1 MSAGAGPA
9 FDARTFLRGL
19 TRAPGVYRM
28 LGADGSVLYVG
39 KAASLK
45 ARVSSYFRSSG
56 LSPRIA
62 SMVAQI
68 AGIEID
74 ITRTEAEALLLEAQ
88 LIKTL
93 RPRYNILL
101 RDDKSYPQLH
111 VSAGPWPR
119 IALHRGARTQPG
131 RYFGPWPS
139 ALAVCETLARMHKLF
154 RLRGCEDSVF
164 RNRSRPC
171 LQYQIGRCCAPC
183 VGLASAREYADRVRR
198 ATLFLEGKSSE
209 LIVELETAME
219 QASAEL
225 AFEEAARCRDLIA
238 ELRGIQARQYVDG
251 ARVDLDVLAAVCA
264 QGRACVVLQ
273 SFRGGG
279 NLGSRSFFPAIGD
292 AEASAPGAVLAA
304 FIGQYYLEHSAPEEL
319 LLSHEPD
326 DAGVLAT
333 ALGEAAGH
341 RVQLRHRLRGERA
354 HYVALALRNAEAALA
369 MEAASSASQRA
380 RIEAL
385 VELLALP
392 AIPAR
397 MECFD
402 ISHTGGEAAVASC
415 VVFDAQ
421 GPVRGQYRR
430 YNVEGIT
437 PGDDYAAMQQ
447 ALERRFRRA
456 AADGVVPDV
465 LFIDGGAGQLARARA
480 VLADLGIEGVVLVGV
495 AKGEARKPGSETLLR
510 EGAAP
515 IAPGAASAALQW
527 VQQIRDEAHR
537 FALTGHRGRR
547 QKART
552 TSTLQDIPGIGARR
566 RTALLKHFGGLA
578 GLKRAGVE
586 ELARVPGIHAAL
598 ARRIYA
604 VLHGV
609 AEQTRPTER
618 GNE

>member
-1 MSAGAGPA
+1 MSDSVGQG
-9 FDARTFLRGL
+9 FDVRAFLRGL

-28 LGADGSVLYVG
+28 LASDGSVLYVG
-39 KAASLK
+39 KAASLR

-111 VSAGPWPR
+111 LSAGLWPR

-139 ALAVCETLARMHKLF
+139 ALAVRETLARMHKLF
-154 RLRGCEDSVF
+154 LLRDCEDSVF

-171 LQYQIGRCCAPC
+171 LQYQIRRCCAPC
-183 VGLASAREYADRVRR
+183 VGLVSASEYADRVRR

-209 LIVELETAME
+209 LIVELEAAME
-219 QASAEL
+219 QASHTL

-238 ELRGIQARQYVDG
+238 ELRSIQAKQYVDG
-251 ARVDLDVLAAVCA
+251 ARVDLDVLAVVCA
-264 QGRACVVLQ
+264 QGRACIVLQ
-273 SFRGGG
+273 SFRGGV

-292 AEASAPGAVLAA
+292 AAVSSPAAVLSA
-304 FIGQYYLEHSAPEEL
+304 FIGQYYLEHPAPPEL
-319 LLSHEPD
+319 LLSHQPD
-326 DAGVLAT
+326 DAVVLAAALT
-333 ALGEAAGH
+333 ASAGH
-341 RVQLRHRLRGERA
+341 RVRLRHRLRGDRA
-354 HYVALALRNAEAALA
+354 QYVALALRNADAALA
-369 MEAASSASQRA
+369 MEVTSSASQRA
-380 RIEAL
+380 RIHAL

-392 AIPAR
+392 AVPTR

-402 ISHTGGEAAVASC
+402 ISHTGGEATVASC
-415 VVFDAQ
+415 VVFDAH

-430 YNVEGIT
+430 YNIEGVT

-456 AADGVVPDV
+456 AQDGVVPDV
-465 LFIDGGAGQLARARA
+465 LFIDGGAGQVARARA
-480 VLADLGIEGVVLVGV
+480 VLADCGIEGVVLVGV

-515 IAPGAASAALQW
+515 IAPGASSPALQW

-537 FALTGHRGRR
+537 FALAGHRGRR
-547 QKART
+547 QKARS
-552 TSTLQDIPGIGARR
+552 TSILQGIPGVGARR
-566 RTALLKHFGGLA
+566 RAVLLKHFGGLA

-598 ARRIYA
+598 AQRIYA

-609 AEQTRPTER
+609 AEAGTSLRT
-618 GNE
+618 